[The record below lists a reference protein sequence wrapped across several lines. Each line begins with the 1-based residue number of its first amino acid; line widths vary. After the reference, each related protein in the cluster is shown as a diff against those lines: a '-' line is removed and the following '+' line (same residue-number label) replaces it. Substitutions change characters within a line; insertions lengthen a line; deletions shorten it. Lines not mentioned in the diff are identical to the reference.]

1 MQNFLT
7 VGLTGLI
14 FRFHHLWYLTSMAS
28 HGYLGDP
35 GEYTPS
41 RYHWQCPLCPY
52 ELTAV
57 TEGGRRSLSGFH
69 MDGHVRKDRE
79 RMALFASMPNR
90 SPEYYQILRL
100 TWADIQF
107 L

>member
-1 MQNFLT
+1 
-7 VGLTGLI
+7 
-14 FRFHHLWYLTSMAS
+14 MAS

-79 RMALFASMPNR
+79 RMALFASMPDR
-90 SPEYYQILRL
+90 TPEYYQILRL

-107 L
+107 LRTRKIKIEADMEWIDCGWTHD